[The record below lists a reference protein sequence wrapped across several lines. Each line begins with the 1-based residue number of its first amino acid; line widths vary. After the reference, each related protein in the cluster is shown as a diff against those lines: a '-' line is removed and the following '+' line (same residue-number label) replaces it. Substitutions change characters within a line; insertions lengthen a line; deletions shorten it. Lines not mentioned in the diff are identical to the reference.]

1 MAVSDLPQRVGALTN
16 DGMKNILDLA
26 KNDDA
31 FRAELATQLA
41 LDPRGAIKQVFDL
54 KDDEVD
60 AIDSVHDAVLEKYV
74 HFAIAQLASPHYKD
88 FDVYWT
94 PGINCPVAVE
104 VHWTSPFGNFP
115 MVLKL
120 NLCEVDTSAPK
131 SNLIA
136 RLAAQL

>member
-1 MAVSDLPQRVGALTN
+1 LPPRVGALTN
-16 DGMKNILDLA
+16 DGMKSILDLA

-41 LDPRGAIKQVFDL
+41 LDPRGTIKQVFDL

-60 AIDSVHDAVLEKYV
+60 AIDSAHDAVLQKYV
-74 HFAIAQLASPHYKD
+74 HFAIAQLASTHYKD
-88 FDVYWT
+88 FDVCWT

-104 VHWTSPFGNFP
+104 VHWPSRFGDFP

-120 NLCEVDTSAPK
+120 NLCEVDTSPPK